1 MARRYRLEYLRKK
14 RAKECQQ
21 ELRRRKREELR
32 AQKKN
37 NKPAKE
43 EKKERED
50 SPTSIQREILSW
62 LLYIVAI
69 VGITYLIVTYVG
81 QRTEVSGNS
90 MYPTLHNEDNLI
102 VDKIS
107 YRFTK
112 PKRFDI
118 IVFPYQYQEDTYYIK
133 RIIGMP
139 GETIQIKEDGKV
151 YINDEE
157 LKGDYG
163 NEPID
168 IDKRGLAANPIQLK
182 ADEYFVM
189 GDNRNH
195 SSDSRDPSVGI
206 LHKSDFIGR
215 AWIRIWPFKR
225 IGAISHG

>member
-1 MARRYRLEYLRKK
+1 MSRRYRLEYLRKK
-14 RAKECQQ
+14 RAKERQK

-32 AQKKN
+32 AQKEN
-37 NKPAKE
+37 NKPVKE
-43 EKKERED
+43 EKED
-50 SPTSIQREILSW
+50 KSTSMQREILSW
-62 LLYIVAI
+62 ILYIVTI
-69 VGITYLIVTYVG
+69 VGMTYLIVTYVG

-118 IVFPYQYQEDTYYIK
+118 IVFPYQYQENTYYIK
-133 RIIGMP
+133 RIIGLP

-151 YINDEE
+151 YINDKE

-168 IDKRGLAANPIQLK
+168 VDKRGLASSPIQLK

-206 LHKSDFIGR
+206 LNQSDFIGR
-215 AWIRIWPFKR
+215 AWVRIWPFKR
-225 IGAISHG
+225 IGVISHG